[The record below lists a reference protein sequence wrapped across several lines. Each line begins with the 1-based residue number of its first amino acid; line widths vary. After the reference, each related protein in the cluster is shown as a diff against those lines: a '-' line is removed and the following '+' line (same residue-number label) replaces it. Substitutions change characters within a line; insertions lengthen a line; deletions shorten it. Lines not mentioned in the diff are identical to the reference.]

1 VCEVQAADPAG
12 GAVDLDHGPD
22 RSTYLGPA
30 HRRCN
35 RVAGAR
41 NGAAGPVRDR
51 RRAGYVGSWS
61 RVWEWP
67 IPSDVYVAPE
77 VVRAYL
83 EEEARRG
90 REES

>member
-1 VCEVQAADPAG
+1 VCARCGLPILPGDEW
-12 GAVDLDHGPD
+12 DLDHGPD
-22 RSTYLGPA
+22 RSSYLGPA

-41 NGAAGPVRDR
+41 NGAAVTNSRHAAAAAKPT
-51 RRAGYVGSWS
+51 YVWS

-67 IPSDVYVAPE
+67 IPSDVYVDPE

-83 EEEARRG
+83 EAV
-90 REES
+90 